1 MTTRL
6 VLEQA
11 SISMEEGTVLR
22 WLVGDGAAVEAGQ
35 PVVEVETDK
44 ATMEVE
50 ASASGVLR
58 IVAAAGAIVP
68 VNGVLA
74 EIGTPAE
81 ERATVAAAPAAA
93 APASG
98 TPLAPPEP
106 PAAKLPPSAEE
117 APIGERPADLTAE
130 HLLGLYRTM
139 SRIRAFEEEVVEA
152 FAARLIPGSTHPCIG
167 QEAIK
172 AGAIDAIEHLDLVLA
187 TYRGHGEAIAK
198 GVDPT
203 AIMAELMCRTTGVCK
218 GKGGSMHLAEPSVG
232 LVSTNAIV
240 AGHIPMAG
248 GVALAAKL
256 RRTGQVV
263 LCFFGDGAACEGEFF
278 ESLNVA
284 MLWRVPLVFVC
295 ENNGA
300 AISVPTWKSQATPD
314 IADRARGFG
323 MPAVV
328 VDGNDVL
335 AVRRAVGEAAA
346 RARDGHGP
354 GFVECKTVRWERH
367 SAFSAGGT
375 DQEAARAAWQRVDPL
390 VRYRRQLL
398 AWAVAAES
406 DLDSIREEAGAEAAR
421 ARAEA
426 EAAPHPEP
434 GSVHEDVFAPI
445 VSGPA

>member
-22 WLVGDGAAVEAGQ
+22 WLVADGETVRTGQ

-50 ASASGVLR
+50 APTSGVLR
-58 IVAAAGAIVP
+58 IMAAAGAVVP

-74 EIGTPAE
+74 EIGAPEE
-81 ERATVAAAPAAA
+81 ERGSSRAAAPPPPTAEE
-93 APASG
+93 PD
-98 TPLAPPEP
+98 TPR
-106 PAAKLPPSAEE
+106 LPPDAAE
-117 APIGERPADLTAE
+117 APVGERPADLAGDR
-130 HLLGLYRTM
+130 LLELYRTM

-172 AGAIDAIEHLDLVLA
+172 AGAIDAIEPSDLVLA

-198 GVDPT
+198 GVDPA
-203 AIMAELMCRTTGVCK
+203 AIMAELMCRSTGVCR

-248 GVALAAKL
+248 GVALSAKL

-263 LCFFGDGAACEGEFF
+263 LCFFGDGASCEGEFF
-278 ESLNVA
+278 ETLNIA

-300 AISVPTWKSQATPD
+300 AISVPTSKSQATPD

-323 MPAVV
+323 MPAAV
-328 VDGNDVL
+328 VDGNDVVAVRL
-335 AVRRAVGEAAA
+335 AVAAAVA
-346 RARDGHGP
+346 RARGGQGP
-354 GFVECKTVRWERH
+354 SFVECKTVRWERH
-367 SAFSAGGT
+367 SAFSAGGS
-375 DQEAARAAWQRVDPL
+375 DQAAARAAWQRVDPL
-390 VRYRRQLL
+390 VRYRRALT
-398 AWAVAAES
+398 AWQVAEGGE
-406 DLDSIREEAGAEAAR
+406 LDSIDAEARAEAAE

-426 EAAPHPEP
+426 EAAPHPLP
-434 GSVHEDVFAPI
+434 DSVYEDIFAPA
-445 VSGPA
+445 GDRA